1 MTIGEKI
8 GGIKLPFV
16 AKQEPE
22 HDFEPRSQHAVDQCV
37 DQALV
42 EILFVKELPEI
53 IEPDESCAL
62 EVPACQAE
70 EQRGD
75 RGGQKQHAE
84 DDGGRQVEPV
94 GIGGRGRTQAR
105 RVRLFRGG
113 GSDAGYSVLPSKT
126 NPAQVDAGF
135 LILAEA
141 APFTSPAGRAA
152 APAS

>member
-1 MTIGEKI
+1 MPIRYWALIIMLGAI
-8 GGIKLPFV
+8 WGCSFLFN
-16 AKQEPE
+16 
-22 HDFEPRSQHAVDQCV
+22 AV
-37 DQALV
+37 LIR
-42 EILFVKELPEI
+42 EISPLWERR
-53 IEPDESCAL
+53 AL
-62 EVPACQAE
+62 EVPPCQAE

-94 GIGGRGRTQAR
+94 GIGRRGRTQAR

-141 APFTSPAGRAA
+141 ALFTSPAGRAA